1 MSSRKRK
8 KQKRRKP
15 KKTKAKKKQMKTYTK
30 SIPTSADYYRETLFY
45 ELEEWRLPHPNQ
57 ELWFRRNVEALCIK
71 SLSTQ
76 AVALLEELYC
86 KTDDV
91 VLRGMLAKKMY
102 LLNHEYLQSFREYS
116 DRALIQLA
124 ERENLFDK
132 WEGVYFLGCYGSGG
146 ALDYLNKKLEKEK
159 DQILIQTIK
168 RAIVKIEKN
177 IDTKKLER
185 GF

>member
-1 MSSRKRK
+1 
-8 KQKRRKP
+8 
-15 KKTKAKKKQMKTYTK
+15 
-30 SIPTSADYYRETLFY
+30 
-45 ELEEWRLPHPNQ
+45 
-57 ELWFRRNVEALCIK
+57 
-71 SLSTQ
+71 
-76 AVALLEELYC
+76 
-86 KTDDV
+86 
-91 VLRGMLAKKMY
+91 MY

-132 WEGVYFLGCYGSGG
+132 WEGVYFLGCYGGG
-146 ALDYLNKKLEKEK
+146 SALDYLHKKLKKEK
-159 DQILIQTIK
+159 DQILLQTIK